1 MGATQY
7 KINTK
12 KNGVSMILDARKG
25 ENDIMIFYL
34 KEKQYPPKVQE
45 VNTNSPE
52 DKEYGNAEK

>member
-34 KEKQYPPKVQE
+34 KAKKYPPEVQE
-45 VNTNSPE
+45 VNNNIPE
-52 DKEYGNAEK
+52 DNEYGNA